1 MTSAGYVSCWVLWFV
16 QQQEKDATTLSREMS
31 SHTWASS
38 HITNQRDTPALMCY
52 TPLVVNIPPIKYAH
66 LISYVTPPGRQTNQ
80 RHRHSLLCYTSPPLP
95 IPTLWSNQ
103 SNTYTWFV
111 VLHTPLVGVAIKYID
126 LVCGVTYPLL
136 PNKTMKKPS
145 G

>member
-80 RHRHSLLCYTSPPLP
+80 RHRHSLLCYTSPPP
-95 IPTLWSNQ
+95 PPPHPM
-103 SNTYTWFV
+103 V
-111 VLHTPLVGVAIKYID
+111 KPVKYIY
-126 LVCGVTYPLL
+126 LVCCVTYPPGGCSNQIHRSSLWCYI
-136 PNKTMKKPS
+136 PPS
-145 G
+145 PQ